1 MMADFWRCCTDTCV
15 TGFISDYFAV
25 KFPLYFFCF
34 LFLLVIIA
42 LFFSA
47 GSNDALPPGLPANV
61 LGIQDDKPPDTTAI
75 KHKEGVCSERA
86 KPKLA
91 WAEEQMIA
99 QEGAPGSFSNI
110 HAK

>member
-1 MMADFWRCCTDTCV
+1 M
-15 TGFISDYFAV
+15 
-25 KFPLYFFCF
+25 
-34 LFLLVIIA
+34 
-42 LFFSA
+42 
-47 GSNDALPPGLPANV
+47 